1 MGEITI
7 EIPQELNRKYR
18 LVSESSA
25 RKVLSNLERLVKKEN
40 SVEDDEILGLW
51 AGREESVEAI
61 ARKLRRG

>member
-40 SVEDDEILGLW
+40 SVE
-51 AGREESVEAI
+51 AI